1 MSLQPVTSLTDT
13 QVRELHQLYQN
24 EWWTKG
30 RSLEQIERMLD
41 HSDYVFGLCD
51 SETRNLVA
59 FARLLTDR
67 TFKAFI
73 FDVIVAPAHRK
84 RGVGKVI
91 IDRILAHPDLVSVK
105 HFELY
110 CLPELVPFYE
120 RWGFSAAAV
129 NGIVL
134 LRKENAGRAAP
145 S

>member
-1 MSLQPVTSLTDT
+1 MNLQSVTSLTDT

-30 RSLEQIERMLD
+30 RLLEEIRRMLD
-41 HSDYVFGLCD
+41 HSDYTFGLCD
-51 SETRNLVA
+51 AETKKLVA
-59 FARLLTDR
+59 FARVLTDR

-73 FDVIVAPAHRK
+73 FDVIVAPEHRK

-91 IDRILAHPDLVSVK
+91 IDRILAHTDLASVK

-120 RWGFSAAAV
+120 RLGFSAAV
-129 NGIVL
+129 GGVVL
-134 LRKENAGRAAP
+134 LRNESAGEGK
-145 S
+145 

>member
-1 MSLQPVTSLTDT
+1 MNLQPVTSLTDT
-13 QVRELHQLYQN
+13 QVRELHHLYQS

-30 RSLEQIERMLD
+30 RVLEDVQRMLD
-41 HSDYVFGLCD
+41 HSDYIFGLCD
-51 SETRNLVA
+51 AETKNLVA
-59 FARLLTDR
+59 FARVLTDR

-73 FDVIVAPAHRK
+73 FDVIVAPEYRK
-84 RGVGKVI
+84 GGAGKVI

-129 NGIVL
+129 GDIVL
-134 LRKENAGRAAP
+134 LRKEGAG
-145 S
+145 